1 MNHKMFN
8 AFQKL
13 THELTGVSISDH
25 RQSMLEAR
33 VGRRMRALAIEDTN
47 QYFQLV
53 QACPDEQ
60 MLFVDN
66 VTTHETSFF
75 RTPRIWQYLEREF
88 LPKWYLANPSSVFKV
103 WSAATSSGEEAYS
116 LAIILNE
123 FKKKHEDFNYR
134 ITATDVSTEM
144 IQKCLQGSYQKRA
157 VSSLLAQRPSL
168 AKQYLTPHPVGY
180 QVNDTLTNQIQF
192 QIHNLFSD
200 PNRVSEF
207 DLVLLRN
214 VLIYFTQDDQDI
226 VLSNVHNSLKHNG
239 TLIVGESESI
249 LHSIANY
256 ENVAPCIYQAT
267 APLH

>member
-1 MNHKMFN
+1 MNQKQFN

-33 VGRRMRALAIEDTN
+33 VGRRMRALTIVDTN
-47 QYFQLV
+47 QYYQLV
-53 QACPDEQ
+53 LACPDEQ

-75 RTPRIWQYLEREF
+75 RTPRIWQYLEQDF
-88 LPKWYLANPSSVFKV
+88 LPKWLAQNPCSVFNV

-116 LAIILNE
+116 LAILLNE
-123 FKKKHEDFNYR
+123 FQKKHENFNFR
-134 ITATDVSTEM
+134 ITATDLSTEM
-144 IQKCLQGSYQKRA
+144 IQKCLQGNYQKRA
-157 VSSLLAQRPSL
+157 VASLLSQRPSL
-168 AKQYLTPHPVGY
+168 AKQYLTAHSGGY
-180 QVNDTLTNQIQF
+180 QVSDTLTNQIQF
-192 QIHNLFSD
+192 QIHNLFGE
-200 PNRVSEF
+200 PNRISEF

-214 VLIYFTQDDQDI
+214 VLIYFAQDDQDR
-226 VLSNVHNSLKHNG
+226 VLSNIHSSLKHNG

-256 ENVAPCIYQAT
+256 ENIAPCIYQAS
-267 APLH
+267 AALQ